1 MLLKVSDIPPY
12 EAFRLCCSDRRLQA
26 ELKGQQLSSRLPPG
40 NSAPAGKHE
49 EDKHAIDLAV
59 LPKPS

>member
-26 ELKGQQLSSRLPPG
+26 ELKGQLPSSRSSQR
-40 NSAPAGKHE
+40 NPALVKKVE
-49 EDKHAIDLAV
+49 PTTRSLK
-59 LPKPS
+59 S